1 MRSNRISKIICTA
14 LEVIRSKNQN
24 FSKIRAKDSLNNGFT
39 AVLAGYAAKGN
50 PVGLL
55 RLFAPHEKL
64 LCPKTKALA

>member
-1 MRSNRISKIICTA
+1 MDYFLGTLVR
-14 LEVIRSKNQN
+14 LMV
-24 FSKIRAKDSLNNGFT
+24 SLNNGFT